1 MTAKDSLRTPCS
13 QGRRRIA
20 LLAAT
25 FALVAGLVVA
35 AVVGSDDDAGPAGSL
50 PTVASADGP
59 RLAGPCEAPITRAA
73 RVACGLPLEA
83 KVAQVLLL
91 GDAPSGK
98 LRRLGVGGVAIGD
111 ASKVGLA
118 SAPPPRRGR
127 LAPWVLAV
135 QEGGEHNA
143 FVGLPPVAAPAD
155 LPDARSAGAEARAS
169 ARALRGVGVNG
180 VLGPVVDV
188 GIEAGN
194 ALGTRVYSDDPVDVA
209 AFAAQTVR
217 AYERGRVLSGVE
229 HFPGLGAADVLT
241 TEGPANVGL
250 SLRELRQRD
259 LLPFEAA
266 IEAGAPAVVV
276 GHALYE
282 LTDFVTPASQ
292 SRAVMTTLLRDELQF
307 RGVAITSDLA
317 EPAVSLTTPV
327 PKAAVQA
334 LRAGADL
341 VYFSGAPVLQHA
353 TFEAVLKAVRKQKIS
368 QERLDEAVLRDVAAK
383 RDYGL
388 LR

>member
-1 MTAKDSLRTPCS
+1 VSP
-13 QGRRRIA
+13 GRRRIA

-35 AVVGSDDDAGPAGSL
+35 AVVGSDDDAGQTGSL
-50 PTVASADGP
+50 PTVSAADGP

-73 RVACGLPLEA
+73 RAACGLPLEA

-91 GDAPSGK
+91 GDAPAGE
-98 LRRLGVGGVAIGD
+98 LRRLGVGGVAIAN
-111 ASKVGLA
+111 ASKAGLLA
-118 SAPPPRRGR
+118 APPPPRGG
-127 LAPWVLAV
+127 LAPWVLAA

-143 FVGLPPVAAPAD
+143 LVGLPPVAAPAD
-155 LPDARSAGAEARAS
+155 LPDARSAATEARAS

-180 VLGPVVDV
+180 VLGPVLDV
-188 GIEAGN
+188 GVEAGN
-194 ALGTRVYSDDPVDVA
+194 ALGTRVYSDDPEDVA

-217 AYERGRVLSGVE
+217 AYGRGRVLSAVE
-229 HFPGLGAADVLT
+229 HFPGVGAADALAT
-241 TEGPANVGL
+241 DGPANVGL

-266 IEAGAPAVVV
+266 IEAGVPAVVV
-276 GHALYE
+276 GHGLYE

-292 SRAVMTTLLRDELQF
+292 SRAVMTKLLRDELEF

-341 VYFSGAPVLQHA
+341 VYFSGPPSVQQA
-353 TFEAVLKAVRKQKIS
+353 TFEAVLKAVKGKKIS